1 MRAASEGDPRWAE
14 LLSIVER
21 LEAQNRR
28 AATEQ
33 ARLEQ
38 RLARVENSAIFR
50 TLRAAGNAG
59 TAAKGRLGQA
69 LLRSPFHPFFIKL
82 TGGDKAA
89 PTTDYSTWVEAEQ
102 RSTPPL
108 IALAYQPVFSILLPV
123 YKPRREWIEAVIASI
138 QAQTYEKWQLCVCC
152 DGPSDIWLDESLHT
166 HVSKDPRIRVAST
179 AQRGGIASALN
190 GAGALADGEYITCLD
205 QDDMLAP
212 RALYFLAEALQEHK
226 FDILYSDEDWMN
238 EAGQRVRPN
247 FKPDWSPELLA
258 GCMYF
263 GHLFAARRELVA
275 QTGWFRDGFEGAQD
289 YDLALRLAAKGASVK
304 HVARVLYHW
313 RMHEESTAAKAGAK
327 PYAQVSG
334 KHALEEALR
343 ANGSANK
350 VQDGPVPH
358 TYVIEWKPEKK
369 AASVVICSR
378 RSNLLERCLK
388 ALRRTTPGIDLQL
401 IVVAHQSLE
410 TQQVAERFGCD
421 VAAYDRAFNFADMN
435 NVGAAQARHDTLLL
449 LNDDVTAQRAGWL
462 EPLLGL
468 MSRPEIAIAGAKLV
482 YPSGAIQ
489 HAGIALGIGEGTG
502 HIGRGQFASDLW
514 RWLNLRR
521 NVSAVTGAC
530 MAIRRQVFIELKGF
544 DTAFAVNYN
553 DVDLC
558 LRARAAGYEVVYEP
572 SATLRHDECAT
583 RGSGT
588 KIEERELFWE
598 RWGELIERPDPYFTP
613 YLEGEEMRLHMA

>member
-1 MRAASEGDPRWAE
+1 
-14 LLSIVER
+14 
-21 LEAQNRR
+21 
-28 AATEQ
+28 
-33 ARLEQ
+33 
-38 RLARVENSAIFR
+38 
-50 TLRAAGNAG
+50 
-59 TAAKGRLGQA
+59 
-69 LLRSPFHPFFIKL
+69 
-82 TGGDKAA
+82 
-89 PTTDYSTWVEAEQ
+89 
-102 RSTPPL
+102 
-108 IALAYQPVFSILLPV
+108 
-123 YKPRREWIEAVIASI
+123 
-138 QAQTYEKWQLCVCC
+138 
-152 DGPSDIWLDESLHT
+152 
-166 HVSKDPRIRVAST
+166 
-179 AQRGGIASALN
+179 
-190 GAGALADGEYITCLD
+190 
-205 QDDMLAP
+205 MLAP

-238 EAGQRVRPN
+238 KAGQRVRPN

-263 GHLFAARRELVA
+263 GHLFAARRELLA
-275 QTGWFRDGFEGAQD
+275 KAGWFRDGFEGAQD
-289 YDLALRLAAKGASVK
+289 YDLALRLAGGGAAVK

-378 RSNLLERCLK
+378 RSDLLERCLE

-401 IVVAHQSLE
+401 IVVPHQSLE
-410 TQQVAERFGCD
+410 TRQMAERFGCN
-421 VAAYDRAFNFADMN
+421 VAPYDHAFNFADMN
-435 NVGAAQARHDTLLL
+435 NVGAAQAKHDILLF

-468 MSRPEIAIAGAKLV
+468 VTRPEIAIAGAKLV

-489 HAGIALGIGEGTG
+489 HAGITLGIGEGTG

-530 MAIRRQVFIELKGF
+530 MVIRRQVFIELKGF

-588 KIEERELFWE
+588 KIEERELFWD

-613 YLEGEEMRLHMA
+613 YLEGEEMRLHTA